1 MIMKIFPIVA
11 AMLFGAAGVAN
22 AQTYDSD
29 KRDPM
34 TEEQRRDSSQQGTG
48 SSNTSGYGTSGSQRD
63 DSTRR
68 SSSSQYGGSY
78 QGGVDV
84 DLYDQDAA
92 NGTGP
97 RVKGRY

>member
-1 MIMKIFPIVA
+1 MKIFPIVA
-11 AMLFGAAGVAN
+11 AMVFGVAGVAN
-22 AQTYDSD
+22 AQGYDSD

-34 TEEQRRDSSQQGTG
+34 TEQQRRDSSQQGGG
-48 SSNTSGYGTSGSQRD
+48 SSGTSGYGTSGSQRD
-63 DSTRR
+63 DSGRR

-84 DLYDQDAA
+84 DLYDQDAV

-97 RVKGRY
+97 RIKGRY

>member
-1 MIMKIFPIVA
+1 MIMKIFTIVA
-11 AMLFGAAGVAN
+11 VMIFGAAGLAN
-22 AQTYDSD
+22 AQGYDAE

-34 TEEQRRDSSQQGTG
+34 TEQQRRESSEQGTG

-63 DSTRR
+63 DGARR

-78 QGGVDV
+78 QGGVNV
-84 DLYDQDAA
+84 DLYDQDQV

-97 RVKGRY
+97 RIKGRY